1 MNQIKIK
8 IKFLILFII
17 LANINYANASF
28 ENLKEKK
35 VSYLDFFLLKTENNL
50 YKRAQVLRTQVI
62 ATRVQYSYIN
72 TKIEYNKD
80 KKRID
85 ILIYTVMDKKRYS
98 KKKYTQKLR
107 DCNQVRNLIFYGRT
121 GYTFFKQKRE
131 PTFSEGIMAEIFK
144 EVFFSNF
151 DFTEDEIEFILKNMF
166 VEVTIFHPINKKEL
180 TCSGNVNSSEL
191 K

>member
-8 IKFLILFII
+8 FLFLFLIF
-17 LANINYANASF
+17 ANLSYADSSF
-28 ENLKEKK
+28 ENLKKKK

-62 ATRVQYSYIN
+62 PTRVQYSYIS

-80 KKRID
+80 KKKINL
-85 ILIYTVMDKKRYS
+85 IIYTIMDKNRYS
-98 KKKYTQKLR
+98 KKKYIQKLR

-121 GYTFFKQKRE
+121 GYSFFKQKRE
-131 PTFSEGIMAEIFK
+131 PSFSEGVMTDIFK

-151 DFTEDEIEFILKNMF
+151 DFTNDEIEFLLKNMF
-166 VEVTIFHPINKKEL
+166 VEVTIFHPVNKKEL
-180 TCSGNVNSSEL
+180 TCSGKVNNYEL